1 MKRFFL
7 IMSFFC
13 FGPFLWAQENEW
25 SEPIVIKQNR
35 ITAVSLDNQGFIM
48 MANQEGDIY
57 QYDRFGDFVNNF
69 SPSRQGRIDFLEASW
84 TVNIFTYSID
94 LQEYRILDRFL
105 NPIAENRVQTKGINL
120 GKAATLGN
128 NNIIWIYDE
137 SDFSL
142 KQFDHRRNQI
152 IQQQPLNLI
161 LTNSD
166 LMIQEIKE
174 YQNLVFLRIKD
185 EGISI
190 LDNQANLIKIL
201 PFNTDQAL
209 SFTKQ
214 ELVYVKNGLI
224 HFMDYVNTKASTFT
238 IPKEVNNHSIL
249 ISDKAVIFYNL
260 SEILIYDKA
269 LSPLNQR

>member
-1 MKRFFL
+1 MKKLFL
-7 IMSFFC
+7 IILFLWQC
-13 FGPFLWAQENEW
+13 PNLWAQENEW
-25 SEPIVIKQNR
+25 PEPIVIKQNR
-35 ITAVSLDNQGFIM
+35 ISAVSLDNQDFIM

-57 QYDRFGDFVNNF
+57 QYDRFGEFVNNF
-69 SPSRQGRIDFLEASW
+69 SPSRQGRIDFLEATW

-201 PFNTDQAL
+201 PFNTNQPLA
-209 SFTKQ
+209 FRKQ
-214 ELVYVKNGLI
+214 ELIYVQNGLI
-224 HFMDYVNTKASTFT
+224 NFVDYINATPSSFAN
-238 IPKEVNNHSIL
+238 PKEVKNHAIL

-269 LSPLNQR
+269 FSPLNQR

>member
-1 MKRFFL
+1 MKRVFL
-7 IMSFFC
+7 IISFFC
-13 FGPFLWAQENEW
+13 FGPLLWAQENEW
-25 SEPIVIKQNR
+25 PKPIIIKQNR

-214 ELVYVKNGLI
+214 ELVYVQNGHI
-224 HFMDYVNTKASTFT
+224 HFVDYVNTTTASFA
-238 IPKEVNNHSIL
+238 IPQEVKNHSIL